1 MARDAQYVKQRLF
14 FSRLLNARQRLHQS
28 IRSVSSK
35 SSNKSI
41 LAGLKI
47 VAKRRIR
54 SSVRNTRI
62 HYRLYMVDIAAV
74 AITLMVALLLRFG
87 VLSLY
92 TNPEQARGFVIAGP
106 VYVLLC
112 AIVFPFAGLYSRNWR
127 YGSIS
132 DLFSILKAVSLASV
146 LLVCVLFLAIRLE
159 TIPRSVV
166 VLEAMM
172 LVALLTLARLSF
184 RLDELRGFVPALT
197 ADGARSEKSIP
208 MLLVGAGDAADLYLR
223 ALRRDLNS
231 TYWPVGF
238 LDANSALQGMTLR
251 SVPILGTMEDFDTV
265 VGELRQQD
273 QMPRHVV
280 FTESPSRLGEASAEQ
295 LIQKAEKLGMTVS
308 RLARPTE
315 LKSPRVENRF
325 ELKSIELTDL
335 LERPQTALDTEAI
348 KRFIHGRRVL
358 VTGAGGSIGSE
369 LTLQIAACGP
379 AEIVMIE
386 NCEFNLYSIDMELS
400 ERFPD
405 VQRASY
411 LCNIRRPK
419 RVDEIFDR
427 HMPELVFHAAA
438 LKHVPMVE
446 LNPCEGVLTNSIGT
460 MNVATAASRTG
471 ALAMVQVSTDKVVNS
486 TSVMGAT
493 KRLAELYCQALDL
506 DGFDGGGP
514 RFMTV
519 RFGNVLGSSGSLIP
533 LFRRQLANG
542 GPLTVTDP
550 RMTRFFM
557 TIREAVELTLQASSY
572 GFEQRLGR
580 GEIFVLDMGE
590 PIPII
595 DIARRMI
602 RLAGYTPDKE
612 IGIKIV
618 GCRPGEKLYE
628 ELFDA
633 SETRVASPVPG
644 VLGAVTSPV
653 PLRTLKRAFA
663 RLQHHAEEGDVP
675 GILAILRELLP
686 AYRRDAAN
694 DSTAGSKASAAGSAK
709 GRS

>member
-1 MARDAQYVKQRLF
+1 M
-14 FSRLLNARQRLHQS
+14 
-28 IRSVSSK
+28 I
-35 SSNKSI
+35 
-41 LAGLKI
+41 
-47 VAKRRIR
+47 
-54 SSVRNTRI
+54 SSVRNTRNN
-62 HYRLYMVDIAAV
+62 YRLYMVDIASV

-87 VLSLY
+87 FPSIY
-92 TNPEQARGFVIAGP
+92 ANPEQIRGFAIAGP
-106 VYVLLC
+106 TYVLLC
-112 AIVFPFAGLYSRNWR
+112 AIVFPFVGLYSRNWR

-132 DLFSILKAVSLASV
+132 DLFTILKAVSLSTV
-146 LLVCVLFLAIRLE
+146 LLVCVLFLAIRLQ
-159 TIPRSVV
+159 TIPRSVIV
-166 VLEAMM
+166 VEALM
-172 LVALLTLARLSF
+172 LIAFLALARLSF
-184 RLDELRGFVPALT
+184 RMDELRGFVPALT

-208 MLLVGAGDAADLYLR
+208 MLLIGAGDAADLFLR

-231 TYWPVGF
+231 AYWPVGF
-238 LDANSALQGMTLR
+238 LDATGEQQGMTLR
-251 SVPILGTMEDFDTV
+251 SVPILGTMEDFDAV
-265 VGELRQQD
+265 VAELRQQE
-273 QMPRHVV
+273 QLPRHIV
-280 FTESPSRLGEASAEQ
+280 FTESPSVLGEAAAER

-315 LKSPRVENRF
+315 LKNPRLENRF

-335 LERPQTALDTEAI
+335 LERPQTALDTDAI
-348 KRFIHGRRVL
+348 RRFVHGRKVL

-379 AEIVMIE
+379 AEIVLIE
-386 NCEFNLYSIDMELS
+386 NCELNLYSIDMELN
-400 ERFPD
+400 EKFPY

-419 RVDEIFDR
+419 RVDDIFNQ
-427 HMPELVFHAAA
+427 HKPELVFHAAA

-446 LNPCEGVLTNSIGT
+446 LNPCEGALTNAIGT
-460 MNVATAASRTG
+460 MHVANAAKRSG
-471 ALAMVQVSTDKVVNS
+471 VLAMVQVSTDKVVNS
-486 TSVMGAT
+486 ASMMGAT
-493 KRLAELYCQALDL
+493 KRLAELYCQALDI
-506 DGFDGGGP
+506 DGFEAGGGP

-572 GFEQRLGR
+572 GFEHKLGQ

-602 RLAGYTPDKE
+602 RLAGFTPDKE
-612 IGIKIV
+612 ISIKIV

-633 SETRVASPVPG
+633 SEKRVASPVPG

-653 PLRTLKRAFA
+653 PLGFLKQTFA
-663 RLQHHAEEGDVP
+663 RLQYHAEEGDTNAM
-675 GILAILRELLP
+675 LAVVRELLP
-686 AYRRDAAN
+686 AYQHAAAN
-694 DSTAGSKASAAGSAK
+694 DSSAEAPPIIGPTR
-709 GRS
+709 GTGN

>member
-1 MARDAQYVKQRLF
+1 MERDAEYIKQRLF
-14 FSRLLNARQRLHQS
+14 LYRLQNAKQRLHQG
-28 IRSVSSK
+28 IQSVSNR

-41 LAGLKI
+41 YAGLRI
-47 VAKRRIR
+47 VAKRRII
-54 SSVRNTRI
+54 SSVRNTRNN
-62 HYRLYMVDIAAV
+62 YRLYMVDIASV

-87 VLSLY
+87 LPSLY
-92 TNPEQARGFVIAGP
+92 ANPEQIRGFAVAGP
-106 VYVLLC
+106 TYVLLC

-132 DLFSILKAVSLASV
+132 DLLAIFKAVSLASV

-159 TIPRSVV
+159 TIPRSVI
-166 VLEAMM
+166 VLQGIM
-172 LVALLTLARLSF
+172 LIAFLVLARLSF
-184 RLDELRGFVPALT
+184 RMDELRGFVPALT

-208 MLLVGAGDAADLYLR
+208 MLLIGAGDAADLYLR

-231 TYWPVGF
+231 AYWPVGF
-238 LDANSALQGMTLR
+238 LDANGEQQGMTLR
-251 SVPILGTMEDFDTV
+251 SVPILGTTEDFDTV
-265 VGELRQQD
+265 VNELRQQD
-273 QMPRHVV
+273 QMPRHIV
-280 FTESPSRLGEASAEQ
+280 FTESPSVLGEAAAER

-315 LKSPRVENRF
+315 LKSPRLENRF
-325 ELKSIELTDL
+325 ELKSIDLTDL
-335 LERPQTALDTEAI
+335 LERPQAALDTDSI
-348 KRFIHGRRVL
+348 KRFIHGRKVL

-369 LTLQIAACGP
+369 LCLQIAACGP
-379 AEIVMIE
+379 AEIVLIE
-386 NCEFNLYSIDMELS
+386 NCEFNLYSIDMELN
-400 ERFPD
+400 EKFPY
-405 VQRASY
+405 VQRAIY
-411 LCNIRRPK
+411 LCNIRRQK
-419 RVDEIFDR
+419 RVDDIFDL
-427 HMPELVFHAAA
+427 HKPELIFHAAA

-446 LNPCEGVLTNSIGT
+446 LNPCEGVLTNAIGT
-460 MNVATAASRTG
+460 MNVANAAKRSG
-471 ALAMVQVSTDKVVNS
+471 VLAMVQVSTDKVVNS
-486 TSVMGAT
+486 ASVMGAT
-493 KRLAELYCQALDL
+493 KRLAELYCQALDI
-506 DGFDGGGP
+506 DGFETGGGP

-533 LFRRQLANG
+533 LFRRQLASG

-572 GFEQRLGR
+572 GFEHALGQ

-633 SETRVASPVPG
+633 SEKRVASPVPG
-644 VLGAVTSPV
+644 VLGAVTNPV
-653 PLRTLKRAFA
+653 PLDLLKKTFA
-663 RLQHHAEEGDVP
+663 QLQYHAEEGDTKAV
-675 GILAILRELLP
+675 LATVRELLP
-686 AYRRDAAN
+686 AYHHVAAN
-694 DSTAGSKASAAGSAK
+694 DSTTTARETGS
-709 GRS
+709 